1 MKTTGR
7 HQRHRTSGFFMQ
19 KLRLK
24 LIACNVFQREACLC
38 LVDTPHAVDVEFLE
52 LGEHVRSSGLREKL
66 QARLDAAEA
75 MPVPYDAILLLYG
88 LCGNATVGL
97 KAGKAPLVL
106 PRAHDCATVLLGSKE
121 SFQTH
126 FQDNPSR
133 PFGSVGYMER
143 GEYFLRTGDGAPAL
157 VVGGDVYASYVEEFG
172 EENAKFIWESMHPQQ
187 ADNTAIFINIPETAN
202 LGHAEIFREKAEAEG
217 KTFLRLEGNLSLI
230 RRLIHGHWDPADF
243 LTVPPGETIAGVYD
257 WREIIRAAP
266 AP

>member
-1 MKTTGR
+1 M
-7 HQRHRTSGFFMQ
+7 S

-52 LGEHVRSSGLREKL
+52 LGEHVRSDGLRAKL
-66 QARLDAAEA
+66 QSRLDAAEA

-88 LCGNATVGL
+88 LCGNSTVGL

-121 SFQTH
+121 IFQSY

-143 GEYFLRTGDGAPAL
+143 GDYFMRTGDGSGAAL
-157 VVGGDVYASYVEEFG
+157 VTGGDVYAAYVEEFG
-172 EENAKFIWESMHPQQ
+172 EENAKFIWESMHPQRD
-187 ADNTAIFINIPETAN
+187 DNTAIFIDISETAG
-202 LGHAEIFREKAEAEG
+202 LGRAEIFRQKAEAEG
-217 KTFLRLEGNLSLI
+217 KTFLRLDGSLRLI
-230 RRLIHGHWDPADF
+230 RSLIHGNWDPADF
-243 LTVPPGETIAGVYD
+243 LIVPPGQVIAGVYD
-257 WREIIRAAP
+257 WTEIVRAAP
-266 AP
+266 AQ